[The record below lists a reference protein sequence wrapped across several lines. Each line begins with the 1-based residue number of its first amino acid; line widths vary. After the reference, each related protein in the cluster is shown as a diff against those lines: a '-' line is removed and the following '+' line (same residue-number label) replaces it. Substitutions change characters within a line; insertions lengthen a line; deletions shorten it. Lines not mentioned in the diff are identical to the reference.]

1 MKKTLELLRKYGK
14 EEYWSDFLKRL
25 HAFLAEWEEDEKN
38 FIDQWHYEE
47 LEEETAEEQEAY
59 KQKKRKILNQML
71 QLIDVII
78 GETKGKKERAIQNE
92 FMKLRETVN
101 GTLQTIS

>member
-1 MKKTLELLRKYGK
+1 MKH
-14 EEYWSDFLKRL
+14 L
-25 HAFLAEWEEDEKN
+25 HVFLAEWEEDEKN
-38 FIDQWHYEE
+38 YIDQWHYDE

-78 GETKGKKERAIQNE
+78 GEIEEEKEQTIQDE
-92 FMKLRETVN
+92 FMKLRETVD
-101 GTLQTIS
+101 GTLQIIS